1 MKVQQTPYTRSWRR
15 MSRFYCVER
24 LDVVWAHAQFLS
36 DTNCKQ
42 IALLL
47 SIISLTLNSPKINKI
62 RWQLLFCFER
72 IILRS
77 VCTFFYSAFSRVPD
91 AVIAP
96 SFPPEHQ
103 WSQSWLHLC

>member
-1 MKVQQTPYTRSWRR
+1 

-24 LDVVWAHAQFLS
+24 LDVVWAHAQILS

-62 RWQLLFCFER
+62 RWQLLSFER
-72 IILRS
+72 VISEVS
-77 VCTFFYSAFSRVPD
+77 VYFFYSAFSRVP
-91 AVIAP
+91 
-96 SFPPEHQ
+96 
-103 WSQSWLHLC
+103 